1 MNKKLKLLI
10 LCGLPLLT
18 LACYLLAKPV
28 PSLIPAMLAFPF
40 RQIVMLTRFLAG
52 KGAVG
57 NGLAISIIAV
67 SAAVPSLFALRSE
80 RTRNTR
86 PERVVLCLLSVAIA
100 GVLYT
105 SSRLNSDGPR
115 TVVSWGNR
123 SISLSIFAFG
133 VITIWAIVLLYLVLV
148 LVRKVRSGEPKLLL
162 RYFRGLLVVS
172 CALLTLSA
180 SASFLDAFGLLA
192 KFESRN
198 ADAFIGFFV
207 KFLRILPGIFTILVI
222 LKALRYFSASEE
234 SAFSDSGK
242 KLCRMC
248 CISLAAS
255 TAISAITNIVLYIA
269 FRVSASAELSPGF
282 KLELPLY
289 PMVCVFAVL
298 LYVRIAEEK
307 RKLQE
312 DNSLFI

>member
-18 LACYLLAKPV
+18 LACYLLAAPV
-28 PSLIPAMLAFPF
+28 PSLIPAVLAFPF

-57 NGLAISIIAV
+57 NGLAICIIAV
-67 SAAVPSLFALRSE
+67 SAAVPSLLALRAE
-80 RTRNTR
+80 RTRVTL
-86 PERVVLCLLSVAIA
+86 PERAVLCLLSAAIA
-100 GVLYT
+100 VVLFM
-105 SSRLNSDGPR
+105 SNRLNSDSFR
-115 TVVSWGNR
+115 TDVSWGGR
-123 SISLSIFAFG
+123 FVPLSFFAFG
-133 VITIWAIVLLYLVLV
+133 VITIWTIVLLYLVLI

-162 RYFRGLLVVS
+162 RYFRGLLAVS

-180 SASFLDAFGLLA
+180 SASFLDAFGQLA
-192 KFESRN
+192 ECESRN
-198 ADAFIGFFV
+198 AEDFIAFLV

-222 LKALRYFSASEE
+222 LKALRYFTASEE

-248 CISLAAS
+248 CISLVVS
-255 TAISAITNIVLYIA
+255 TAITAITNIVLYIA
-269 FRVSASAELSPGF
+269 LHISALAESSPEF